1 MKCILLVDDSAI
13 VRHGVRQVFE
23 AHGYLICGEAENG
36 QEAIE
41 QAEKLRPDLVVLDLS
56 MPVLNGLEAARILSQ
71 TMPRVSL
78 ILFSNYADMFREED
92 ARSAGISA
100 VVSKDKAPSILV
112 STAHS
117 LLHKACS

>member
-56 MPVLNGLEAARILSQ
+56 MPVMNGLEAARILSR
-71 TMPRVSL
+71 TMPCVPL
-78 ILFSNYADMFREED
+78 ILFSNHADMLREED

-100 VVSKDKAPSILV
+100 VVSKDRAASILV
-112 STAHS
+112 STAYS